1 MRLERSCERAALEHL
16 ADKAKK
22 LRLEKRRD
30 RYAVGR
36 KDATDM
42 PPGARLRPTGP
53 RNCGSLMTWGL
64 QRIPSL
70 HRSQVDPFQ
79 TTTQSASLIWAP
91 SPYIGNRCVRGLT
104 VPIYGHC
111 QNMYSEYL
119 LLMPLY
125 GHMHAVY
132 IFSFY
137 DISIYGHITRLYGV
151 LSKPQPNLT
160 WHCIVCLS
168 PGYIGI
174 QTDRH
179 KPISAYMGIKGIQAD
194 RWLIKVL

>member
-1 MRLERSCERAALEHL
+1 MEKKRDRYAAGRSAET
-16 ADKAKK
+16 DGAKK
-22 LRLEKRRD
+22 LRKS
-30 RYAVGR
+30 Y
-36 KDATDM
+36 DM
-42 PPGARLRPTGP
+42 GLTTHSLSAPFTSRPIPNNHTISLP
-53 RNCGSLMTWGL
+53 NMGSLSIYGQSVC
-64 QRIPSL
+64 QRSNIP
-70 HRSQVDPFQ
+70 H
-79 TTTQSASLIWAP
+79 IWAQNEP
-91 SPYIGNRCVRGLT
+91 DPYICVRGLT